1 MIRRYIQSDYSPLID
16 IWERSVVAT
25 HNFLSKD
32 DYEFIHSKLP
42 EYFSNVDI
50 YVYSKDNK
58 IVAFMGVSGN
68 KMEML
73 FCDPDYFRQG
83 IGSFMVNYAV
93 QFLHIKYI
101 DVNELNYQA
110 IEFYKSMNFIVI
122 GRQEQDVFGYA
133 LLHLMYNGSN

>member
-1 MIRRYIQSDYSPLID
+1 MIKRYIQSDYSPLIA
-16 IWERSVVAT
+16 IWERSVVHT
-25 HNFLSKD
+25 HDFLSKE
-32 DYEFIHSKLP
+32 DYELIRSKLL
-42 EYFSNVDI
+42 EYFSDVDV
-50 YVYSKDNK
+50 YVYRKDNK
-58 IVAFMGVSGN
+58 IIAFMGVSGN

-83 IGSFMVNYAV
+83 IGSSMVNYAV

-101 DVNELNYQA
+101 DVNELNNQA

-122 GRQEQDVFGYA
+122 GRQEHDVFGYA

>member
-1 MIRRYIQSDYSPLID
+1 MIKRFIQSDYSPLIA

>member
-1 MIRRYIQSDYSPLID
+1 MIKRYIQSDYSPLID
-16 IWERSVVAT
+16 IWERSVVHT

-83 IGSFMVNYAV
+83 IGSSMVNYAV

-101 DVNELNYQA
+101 DVNELNNQA

-133 LLHLMYNGSN
+133 LLHLMYNG

>member
-16 IWERSVVAT
+16 IWERSVIKT
-25 HNFLSKD
+25 HDFLSKE
-32 DYEFIHSKLP
+32 DYELIRSKLP
-42 EYFSNVDI
+42 EYFSDVD
-50 YVYSKDNK
+50 VYEYRKYGK
-58 IVAFMGVSGN
+58 ILAFMGVSGN
-68 KMEML
+68 KMGML

-83 IGSFMVNYAV
+83 IGTSMVNYAV

-101 DVNELNYQA
+101 DVNEQNQNA

-122 GRQEQDVFGYA
+122 GRQEHDVFGYT

>member
-1 MIRRYIQSDYSPLID
+1 MIKRYIQSDYSPLIA

-133 LLHLMYNGSN
+133 LLHLMYNG

>member
-1 MIRRYIQSDYSPLID
+1 MIKRYIQSDYSPLID
-16 IWERSVVAT
+16 IWERSVVHT

-83 IGSFMVNYAV
+83 IGSSMVNYAV

-101 DVNELNYQA
+101 DVNELNNQA